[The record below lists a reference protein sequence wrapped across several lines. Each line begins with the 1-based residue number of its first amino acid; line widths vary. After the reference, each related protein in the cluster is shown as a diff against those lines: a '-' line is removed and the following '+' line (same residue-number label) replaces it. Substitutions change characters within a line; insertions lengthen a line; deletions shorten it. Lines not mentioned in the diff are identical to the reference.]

1 MDTDTE
7 KEELQYGELTKEIIG
22 AAIEVSNELGAGFV
36 ESVYHQA
43 LLIAISDRG
52 LHVHSQAP
60 LNVSFRGTCV
70 GEFYADIVVEERVIV
85 ELKAVSSL
93 AAEHHAKLMNCLR
106 ASDLTVGLLINF
118 GKPKLEW
125 ERYIL

>member
-7 KEELQYGELTKEIIG
+7 KEELQYGELTEEIIG

-93 AAEHHAKLMNCLR
+93 AAEQHAKLMNYLR

-125 ERYIL
+125 KQYIL